1 MCQAINITRGGFDMQ
16 DNIIGNRIL
25 ELRKKAN
32 EKQEDLAKILRCNRA
47 SIAKYENGD
56 RIPDGLIIAKIA
68 RHYNTT
74 SDYILGLT
82 DVKTTDKDLQFVC
95 EYTGLSEYSVI
106 VLGELLRSKDT
117 ENSYNVSFNM
127 PLEQLNIINYF
138 LNSSK
143 FFDVVFELMMY
154 KHNIETISQ
163 DYEKEISQNDD
174 YSNLLKRKKSIDFQY
189 QMCKLH
195 LFDVDRNFKKLI
207 DEYMADKDKKF
218 ETLKATFD
226 SKIYS
231 LKPEDGESNGNDN

>member
-1 MCQAINITRGGFDMQ
+1 MATRESKFKGYDNIFSVRLRLLLQRHKITQQELAEKVDCSRQAISQYVEGLNAPNIDK
-16 DNIIGNRIL
+16 L
-25 ELRKKAN
+25 
-32 EKQEDLAKILRCNRA
+32 CN
-47 SIAKYENGD
+47 
-56 RIPDGLIIAKIA
+56 IA
-68 RHYNTT
+68 RYFNVSTDYLMGL
-74 SDYILGLT
+74 SDIE
-82 DVKTTDKDLQFVC
+82 TTDKDLKFVC

-231 LKPEDGESNGNDN
+231 LKPEDGESNGKHKETE